1 MLRRV
6 STTMPRI
13 RFCLFAS
20 TPDIDPLGF
29 IVKVLTGSLE
39 ELARRAVDWGFD
51 GIEFMPDPERV
62 PDPATME
69 RVLSAAGA
77 AMPVVNTGRMA
88 VQGLALL
95 HQDPGVR
102 RRSIEAFRNMLDF
115 AGRFRAR
122 VGLGASRGKG
132 IPGVSREEMDRLA
145 AEVFGG
151 LTAHAEKAGAVI
163 MLEPADPGV
172 TAYINTMDEAMA
184 WVDRIGSP
192 SFSVMMDTYEL
203 AESEPSIEHGIR
215 AARGQAKHIHL
226 YDPSRWPPGVL
237 EDRNRLDWPRIV
249 KVLREEGFE
258 GSASVVLAPEGDP
271 EPAARKTAAFLRRV
285 FAEERA

>member
-1 MLRRV
+1 
-6 STTMPRI
+6 MPRI
-13 RFCLFAS
+13 CFCLFSS
-20 TPDIDPLGF
+20 TPDIAPLGF

-69 RVLSAAGA
+69 RALSAAGA

-95 HQDPGVR
+95 HQDPGAR
-102 RRSIEAFRNMLDF
+102 RRSIEAFKSMLDF
-115 AGRFRAR
+115 AGHFRAR

-132 IPGVSREEMDRLA
+132 IPGASREDMDRLA
-145 AEVFGG
+145 GDVFGE
-151 LTAHAEKAGAVI
+151 LAAHAEKAGAVI

-237 EDRNRLDWPRIV
+237 EDRSRLDWPRIV

-285 FAEERA
+285 FAEARA